1 MATNTICEQTAI
13 DWITAWRNSPQT
25 GVKAFF
31 IPKDDMSDLMLDDTC
46 IGVRAYLAYGN
57 EDGLPAEAKLLL
69 VDVDGNINTGGTDNL
84 ANGIFD
90 FTSPCPNF
98 CDVTSPLYTLIETK
112 VYPIIGGNAIELAMA
127 IAWEKAW
134 MAKPDLGVKAFF
146 IPKDDI
152 QDLLNDDTCIGA
164 RAYLGFGT
172 TDPNDPTQ
180 PAESKLMLVSVD
192 PTDKIPDN
200 GKDNIE
206 NGIYDFT
213 SPCPNFC
220 DISSSLYTLKP

>member
-31 IPKDDMSDLMLDDTC
+31 IPKDDMSDLMLDATC

-69 VDVDGNINTGGTDNL
+69 VDVDGDINTGGTDNIT
-84 ANGIFD
+84 NGIFD

-98 CDVTSPLYTLIETK
+98 CGVTSPLYTLDDSH
-112 VYPIIGGNAIELAMA
+112 VYPPLGGNTISLQMA
-127 IAWEKAW
+127 VAWEKAW
-134 MAKPDLGVKAFF
+134 MGSPDLGVKAHF
-146 IPKDDI
+146 IPKEDI
-152 QDLLNDDTCIGA
+152 QKILNDANCIGA
-164 RAYLGFGT
+164 RAYLGWGNA
-172 TDPNDPTQ
+172 DDK
-180 PAESKLMLVSVD
+180 KLPEAKLIIVSVD
-192 PTDKIPDN
+192 PTDNVPDYGN
-200 GKDNIE
+200 DNIE

-213 SPCPNFC
+213 NPCPNFC
-220 DISSSLYTLKP
+220 DVTSSLYTLVL